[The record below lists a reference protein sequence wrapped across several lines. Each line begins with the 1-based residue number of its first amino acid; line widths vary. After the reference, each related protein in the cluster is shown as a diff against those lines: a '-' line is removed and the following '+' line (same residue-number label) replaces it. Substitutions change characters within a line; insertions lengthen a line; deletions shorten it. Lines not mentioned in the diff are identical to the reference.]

1 MRSPVK
7 HVPDN
12 FGATH
17 SDLIG
22 GSESLRFRP
31 RRVTTEGLRFD
42 LSCKFKFRGKSIG
55 PIPIVDVSPTGMALE
70 ATSKL
75 DLAPGQFVDDLQVHY
90 RDSCIWEGQAQ
101 AVYNVEGP
109 PARAGL
115 QFTSNLFDLQLLS
128 LSDNVIET
136 LLASHLEQDQR
147 AVQTLPADW
156 RAAVAR
162 IRQMLESAREVLQEA
177 ESLLSQDPDAR
188 GREERALIE
197 RVFEKWKGPF
207 HDQLTTLHGQS
218 RGFDEGVAKIARGYA
233 GRELLSLVY
242 PCPIHSRAFEKPL
255 GYAGDYKLMTLLM
268 SDVLEG
274 EGLFGRFLHFLTQN
288 YTLGRAVRS
297 REQTMRM
304 QVRRV
309 VTSSKHPVR
318 IMSLACGPAFELQ
331 RMIREL
337 GPIDQPVELI
347 LVDQD
352 EETLRYCHEELS
364 RALLSRPRDSGV
376 LSLNCLHLSVL
387 QVLRPKG
394 ERERRFVTSNL
405 RDIDLIYSAGLYDY
419 LPRPLAA
426 KLTRRLYSMLTPG
439 GEMFLGNLKDC
450 SDSSWM
456 MEYVSA
462 WILEYREPEQMLN
475 LATGLK
481 PAPSQPTVVYDE
493 TGYCMFLKVARPA
506 QSA

>member
-1 MRSPVK
+1 
-7 HVPDN
+7 
-12 FGATH
+12 
-17 SDLIG
+17 
-22 GSESLRFRP
+22 
-31 RRVTTEGLRFD
+31 
-42 LSCKFKFRGKSIG
+42 
-55 PIPIVDVSPTGMALE
+55 VSPTGIALE

-75 DLAPGQFVDDLQVHY
+75 DLAPGQLVEDLRVYY
-90 RDSCIWEGQAQ
+90 RDSCVWEGQAQ

-147 AVQTLPADW
+147 AVQVLPADW

-162 IRQMLESAREVLQEA
+162 VRQMLESAREVLQEA
-177 ESLLSQDPDAR
+177 DALLSKDPDAR
-188 GREERALIE
+188 AREERALIE

-207 HDQLTTLHGQS
+207 HDQLSELHAQS
-218 RGFDEGVAKIARGYA
+218 RGFGEDVAKIARGYA

-268 SDVLEG
+268 ADTLEG

-297 REQTMRM
+297 REKTMRR
-304 QVRRV
+304 QATGV
-309 VTSSKHPVR
+309 VKSSDRPVR

-331 RMIREL
+331 QMIREL
-337 GPIDQPVELI
+337 GPIRHPVELI

-364 RALLSRPRDSGV
+364 RALLSRPRENGV

-387 QVLRPKG
+387 QVLRPKD
-394 ERERRFVTSNL
+394 ERERKFVASNL

-419 LPRPLAA
+419 LPQPLAA
-426 KLTRRLYSMLTPG
+426 KLTRRLYSMLAPG
-439 GEMFLGNLKDC
+439 GEMFIGNLRDC
-450 SDSSWM
+450 ADSSWM

-462 WILEYREPEQMLN
+462 WILEYREPEQMLD
-475 LATGLK
+475 LASRLT
-481 PAPSQPTVVYDE
+481 PAPEPPEVIYDE

-506 QSA
+506 VTP